1 MSVNLSMQDLISYT
15 LRAHASGYT
24 PPQIHA
30 QLVARGHT
38 RTSLSTVEQC
48 LHLNGYAIPNNTPRP
63 VGKAWNTE
71 ADRLTVYFHRLGK
84 SVRQIWHEL
93 RIMEYAVS
101 EADVVASLNAQGIY
115 GVSVTDGR

>member
-1 MSVNLSMQDLISYT
+1 MPVELTMQGLISYT
-15 LRAHASGYT
+15 LSAHASGYT

-30 QLVARGHT
+30 QLVARGYT

-48 LHLNGYAIPNNTPRP
+48 LRLNGHAIPNNRPRP
-63 VGKAWNTE
+63 LGKAWNAE
-71 ADRLTVYFHRLGK
+71 ADRLTVYLHGLGE
-84 SVRQIWHEL
+84 SVRQIWHQL

-101 EADVVASLNAQGIY
+101 EAEVVASLNAQGIY